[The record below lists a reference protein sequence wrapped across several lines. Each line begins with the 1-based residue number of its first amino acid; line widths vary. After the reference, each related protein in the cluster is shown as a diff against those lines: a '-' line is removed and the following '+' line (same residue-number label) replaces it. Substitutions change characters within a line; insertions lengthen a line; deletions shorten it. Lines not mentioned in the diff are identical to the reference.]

1 MCFGGGGNNNGGGA
15 APVLP
20 PPPKPVMPAAP
31 PQAPPT
37 ITQTPSPIQQRDEEP
52 TLRTKRS
59 KRDQQ
64 GLLSKGSSSLRIPL
78 NSGGSGQGGLNL

>member
-1 MCFGGGGNNNGGGA
+1 MCFGGGGGGGGGS

-20 PPPKPVMPAAP
+20 PAPKPVMPAAAP
-31 PQAPPT
+31 AAPPT
-37 ITQTPSPIQQRDEEP
+37 ITQTPNPIQPRNEEP
-52 TLRTKRS
+52 TIRTQRS

-78 NSGGSGQGGLNL
+78 NTGGSGQGGLNL